1 MAEFTHLIS
10 AIDSHTAGEPTRI
23 VLGGLP
29 PIPGTTMFEKKR
41 FMIEHL
47 DHIRT
52 LLVQEP
58 RGHKDM
64 FGAIITPPA
73 TSRAQY
79 GILFMDNSGYID
91 MCGHG
96 TIGITTA
103 LIEIGMIAPVK
114 PETVVAFDTPAG
126 IVEGHARV
134 EGNHVV
140 EVSVANVCS
149 FLYAKDVELDLPDV
163 GRITVDVSFGGN
175 FFAIIPAKT
184 LGVPIH
190 TDNIS
195 KLIQLG
201 MMVKKATNDKLR
213 VQHPTEE
220 HITTVE
226 LTEIYDKPD
235 PSRPFSK
242 NVVIF
247 GDGQVDRSPCGTG
260 TCAAMAALHRRGEL
274 PLGVEFTNESIIG
287 TQFKGKLVKETRI
300 GDFIGVDPIITG
312 NAYITG
318 IQQFVVDPRDP
329 LKHGFVLGLTPP
341 SGSTV

>member
-10 AIDSHTAGEPTRI
+10 AIDTHTAGEPTRI

-126 IVEGHARV
+126 LVEGRARV

-163 GRITVDVSFGGN
+163 GRIAVDVSFGGN

-190 TDNIS
+190 TENIS

-201 MMVKKATNDKLR
+201 MMVKKAANDKLR
-213 VQHPTEE
+213 VQHPTEK

-226 LTEIYDKPD
+226 LTEIYDKPN
-235 PSRPFSK
+235 PSKPFSK

-260 TCAAMAALHRRGEL
+260 TCAAMATLHRRGEL

-287 TQFKGKLVKETRI
+287 TQFKGKLVKETSI

-341 SGSTV
+341 SGSWA

>member
-10 AIDSHTAGEPTRI
+10 AIDTHTAGEPTRI

-29 PIPGTTMFEKKR
+29 PIPGTTMFEKKGY
-41 FMIEHL
+41 MIEHL

-64 FGAIITPPA
+64 FGAIITPPV

-126 IVEGHARV
+126 LVEGRARV

-163 GRITVDVSFGGN
+163 GRIAVDVSFGGN

-190 TDNIS
+190 TENIS

-201 MMVKKATNDKLR
+201 MMVKKAANDKLR
-213 VQHPTEE
+213 VQHPTEK

-226 LTEIYDKPD
+226 LTEIYDKPN
-235 PSRPFSK
+235 PSKPFSK

-260 TCAAMAALHRRGEL
+260 TCAAMATLHRRGEL

-287 TQFKGKLVKETRI
+287 TQFKGKLVKETSI

-341 SGSTV
+341 SGSWA